1 MTDHGAQST
10 QNAAVESTPSE
21 NSTPSFLSRRRTFFL
36 VICVLAV
43 GWSGYS
49 YWSIESGLK
58 RGQQA
63 AAKGHWSRARNHLSR
78 YLQWHPDDSAA
89 HLLTAEALVRDN
101 TRSGQDSVN
110 QAIEHLMQ
118 IKEDSPLAA
127 TARLQQARL
136 SLLILQR
143 PAAAE
148 RLLREALDLNPD
160 SLDANI
166 LMWKLMDV
174 TGRHIVSRQ
183 YFWRAYEVSPAS
195 GRPPLLRDWFL
206 AEFFPETAN
215 TSFHNAT
222 GARAVGEL
230 PASLSL
236 LVRLRESERE
246 AHFVHAALA
255 AYYLERG
262 QPKSSLELLKESPDL
277 TKAMK
282 DPFFV
287 SVLLESLVDLG
298 ENEKATICFEQFP
311 EPHSDY
317 LYWRSK
323 AMFHHY
329 VTEDATAAVHAYEE
343 ALTKWPA
350 KFDWGLMTKLSESLR
365 KVGRSDDAESVQE
378 RVKQLTTRILTEEKT
393 SQLRDKLRGLNDPAV
408 AGELCDIYT
417 EFGLMKEANAWGD
430 HQQKLLTSSSTFL
443 PSSTSAK

>member
-10 QNAAVESTPSE
+10 QNAAVQSTPSE
-21 NSTPSFLSRRRTFFL
+21 NPSRAFLSRRRMFL
-36 VICVLAV
+36 LAICVLAV

-63 AAKGHWSRARNHLSR
+63 AAKGHWSRARDHLSR
-78 YLQWHPDDSAA
+78 YLAWHPDDATA
-89 HLLTAEALVRDN
+89 HLLIAEALVRDN
-101 TRSGQDSVN
+101 AQSGQDSVN
-110 QAIEHLMQ
+110 RAIEHLTQ
-118 IKEDSPLAA
+118 IEDDSPLAA
-127 TARLQQARL
+127 KARLQQARL
-136 SLLILQR
+136 SLLLLQR

-148 RLLREALDLNPD
+148 RLLRKSLELNSE

-174 TGRHIVSRQ
+174 TGRHVVSRQ
-183 YFWRAYEVSPAS
+183 YFWRAYEASPVS
-195 GRPPLLRDWFL
+195 GRPTLLRDWFL

-222 GARAVGEL
+222 GARAVGKI
-230 PASLSL
+230 PASISL
-236 LVRLRESERE
+236 LVRLRESEPE

-255 AYYLERG
+255 TYYLERG

-277 TKAMK
+277 AQAMK

-287 SVLLESLVDLG
+287 SVLFESLVDLG
-298 ENEKATICFEQFP
+298 ENEKATTCFEQFP
-311 EPHSDY
+311 EPHADY

-329 VTEDATAAVHAYEE
+329 VTEDAAAAVDAYEE

-350 KFDWGLMTKLSESLR
+350 KFDWGLMTKLSECLR
-365 KVGRSDDAESVQE
+365 KIGRGDDAEGIQK
-378 RVKQLTTRILTEEKT
+378 RVNQLTTRILTEEKT
-393 SQLRDKLRGLNDPAV
+393 SQLRDKLRRLNDPAV
-408 AGELCDIYT
+408 AGELCEIYT
-417 EFGLMKEANAWGD
+417 EFGLMKEANAWGE
-430 HQQKLLTSSSTFL
+430 HRQKLSTSSPSFL